1 MGVQPGTFEVL
12 DQGRVGRR
20 VDVVAHVAA
29 VGEVESGGLGHGRD
43 ATTARARVRRTRTR
57 RSATLGGRMSPLF
70 ADDNS
75 SYRRAMRRQ
84 EAEAKRRE
92 ERREQIL
99 ETLRRL
105 REKAADPAE
114 LAAEERAHRHR
125 EMLERYPPLF

>member
-1 MGVQPGTFEVL
+1 MVQAAPPGPVRTGVA
-12 DQGRVGRR
+12 RR
-20 VDVVAHVAA
+20 PHPVTPDTPAA
-29 VGEVESGGLGHGRD
+29 VRYPRGP
-43 ATTARARVRRTRTR
+43 
-57 RSATLGGRMSPLF
+57 MSPLF

-75 SYRRAMRRQ
+75 SYRRAMRKQ

-114 LAAEERAHRHR
+114 LAAEERARRHK